1 MPREYQ
7 YPFELRHLVYFRE
20 VARQLHFRKAAET
33 LAVAQPALSRSVAQ
47 LETALGVDLLNR
59 TRRKVELTTAGKAFL
74 ERIEPLLRGLAA
86 VPGDIQALAGG
97 QSGQVRVAFT
107 GLAMATVLP
116 GILRE
121 FNRRYPGIRVEL
133 NESPTS
139 AQLESLKTG
148 EIACGFFHPDA
159 ATMPGLSTKLLLQ
172 EKNGVLL
179 PAEHPLAR
187 AKKLRLRDLGATPFV
202 MFPRAHNPGF
212 YDRVLAAFAQA
223 GVTPRIA
230 DEVWPRANAIG
241 LVRAGPR
248 RDLHGAVRGET
259 AARRGGFPFARG
271 FGAGEPARAR
281 LAQGHIARSRARG
294 LSRRGRGRRLKKCV
308 APQDNRNFRVIL
320 SEAKNPVGRRE
331 TGSFASLR
339 MTGYE
344 D

>member
-1 MPREYQ
+1 MPSEYQ

-47 LETALGVDLLNR
+47 LETALKVDLLNR

-97 QSGQVRVAFT
+97 QAGQVRVAFT

-159 ATMPGLSTKLLLQ
+159 AATPGLATKLLLQ

-187 AKKLRLRDLGATPFV
+187 TKKLRLRDLGATPFV

-223 GVTPRIA
+223 AVTPRIA

-241 LVRAGPR
+241 LVRAG
-248 RDLHGAVRGET
+248 LGAT
-259 AARRGGFPFARG
+259 FM
-271 FGAGEPARAR
+271 
-281 LAQGHIARSRARG
+281 
-294 LSRRGRGRRLKKCV
+294 
-308 APQDNRNFRVIL
+308 AP
-320 SEAKNPVGRRE
+320 SEAKQLPDEVVFR
-331 TGSFASLR
+331 SLDGPAPESR
-339 MTGYE
+339 LVLGWRKDAAPDPALGAFLVVAGATTT
-344 D
+344 